1 MREYRIAYFTVD
13 WNYELVESSLHGLKQ
28 YVDDHPNIHLCL
40 FDCFGKDIGN
50 ARDLCEYAIYDL
62 PDLRDFDG
70 LLVHGNQLV
79 LRQAREKLSR
89 RVVEAGIPAISL
101 GCPMEGFSL
110 LQFDNQEAQREIAKH
125 VIEHHGARKLVY
137 LTGMLDNDCPEGQ
150 QRLNGF
156 LEACRANHVAEE
168 DIEIL
173 YCTWRTTDGAKVARK
188 WIYENRPLP
197 DAFVCANDEM
207 ALGML
212 ETFQE
217 YGIRVPQDVIITGFD
232 NLIDGELSNPRLSTV
247 NCDMQKL
254 NYYAM
259 DCLIDTIEG
268 KETRQVISY
277 DYNLICSESCG
288 CPNLSRPGMIQ
299 DKYFHQS
306 RFLKNFYTLQDQ
318 LAEKLFE
325 AESLDELMLSV
336 EKNQKILGCNDI
348 YLCMND
354 YYYDQF
360 VRGEGDHLGH
370 SFGDEMVL
378 TACRKLR
385 RQKADALP
393 IRFPRKE
400 LLPAELRKAERFLM
414 FYPLNY
420 NDVSIGYLVLDGI
433 SEAAKMNLH
442 EGILNFLEIAIENT
456 RKKGVLKRLNGVLD
470 ELYVHDALT
479 GLYNRFGLRRQGQEV
494 FDKLMERDGTVQ
506 ILFADM
512 DDMKLINDQYGHDV
526 GDEALK
532 RMATILRQVC
542 GEEAFIMR
550 YGGDEF
556 VIITSGHDAGL
567 AAQIEREVAASN
579 ENSETPYTLSVTA
592 GAVFSCPEDQKTL
605 EDCVKDADKLMYAIK
620 NQKKSQSTWDAQHHR

>member
-50 ARDLCEYAIYDL
+50 AKDLSEYAIYNL

-70 LLVHGNQLV
+70 LLIHGNQLV
-79 LRQAREKLSR
+79 LQRVREELSK
-89 RVVEAGIPAISL
+89 RVVEIGIPAISI

-110 LQFDNQEAQREIAKH
+110 LTFDNQEAQRAMATH
-125 VIEHHGARKLVY
+125 VIQHHGARKLVY
-137 LTGMLDNDCPEGQ
+137 VTGMLNNDCPEGQ
-150 QRLNGF
+150 QRLDGF
-156 LEACRANHVAEE
+156 LEACREGGIPEE
-168 DIEIL
+168 NIEIIHG
-173 YCTWRTTDGAKVARK
+173 TWRTSDGAKVANRWLREK
-188 WIYENRPLP
+188 RPLP
-197 DAFVCANDEM
+197 DAFISANDEM

-217 YGIRVPQDVIITGFD
+217 HGVRIPQDVIITGFD
-232 NLIDGELSNPRLSTV
+232 NLVDGELSNPRLTTV

-254 NYYAM
+254 NYFAM
-259 DCLIDTIEG
+259 DRLIDTIEG
-268 KETRQVISY
+268 RERRKSISF

-325 AESLDELMLSV
+325 AESLDELMVSV
-336 EKNQKILGCNDI
+336 ENNQKIFGCSDV

-354 YYYDQF
+354 FYFDQF
-360 VRGEGDHLGH
+360 GLSKAEELGH
-370 SFGDEMVL
+370 FFGQEMVL
-378 TACRKLR
+378 TACRRLR
-385 RQKADALP
+385 RQNKDFQP
-393 IRFPRKE
+393 IRFARKE
-400 LLPAELRKAERFLM
+400 LLPAEIRSKERFLI
-414 FYPLNY
+414 FYPLHY
-420 NDVSIGYLVLDGI
+420 NETSIGYLAMDGI

-442 EGILNFLEIAIENT
+442 ESILNFLEIAIENV
-456 RKKGVLKRLNGVLD
+456 RKRGVLKRLNDVLD
-470 ELYVHDALT
+470 ELYVRDALT

-494 FDKLMERDGTVQ
+494 FDKLSTRDGTVQ
-506 ILFADM
+506 IIFADL
-512 DDMKLINDQYGHDV
+512 DDMKIINDRFGHDV

-532 RMATILRQVC
+532 RTAKILREVC

-556 VIITSGHDAGL
+556 VVITSGHDPGL
-567 AAQIEREVAASN
+567 AARIEREVAASN
-579 ENSETPYTLSVTA
+579 GKGETPYTLSVTA
-592 GAVFSCPEDQKTL
+592 GSVFSCAEDRKTL
-605 EDCVKDADKLMYAIK
+605 EECVKAADTLMYAIK
-620 NQKKSQSTWDAQHHR
+620 NQKKGNMAWK